1 MTKSSMS
8 FSLFKGDEL
17 PPPNET
23 PMTHIRSW
31 AENVVRKLPP
41 LSAPLSTKAFN
52 TTRGIHGKR
61 RAGSGDSFW
70 QYRPFQTGDQ
80 QQDID
85 WRRSAKSD
93 HLFVRQQEWE
103 SAQNVWIWC
112 DTSKN
117 MNYRSNKKYRT
128 KLESA
133 LTLSLATAMA
143 YSDGGEKIGLLGVDE
158 QTSLGQFGL
167 ERFTNSLDHEREK
180 ANILPRKLPK
190 TRQAHFVIF
199 SDFLFEKEE
208 LDHFFEEISSLEL
221 TGHLIQILD
230 PAEINFPFK
239 GRVKFEDMAQQETI
253 LVGRADDLKEDYKKA
268 QKEWQD
274 YLISKATSI
283 GWHFNVQSTENH
295 LSNALLDIMATSAE
309 YAATGGNTC

>member
-1 MTKSSMS
+1 MTQSSTPFSFFAGSEKTTTTQTPISVIRAWAEGVTKS
-8 FSLFKGDEL
+8 L
-17 PPPNET
+17 P
-23 PMTHIRSW
+23 S
-31 AENVVRKLPP
+31 

-70 QYRPFQTGDQ
+70 QFRPFQEGDQ

-85 WRRSAKSD
+85 WRQSAKSD

-112 DTSKN
+112 DTSPT
-117 MNYRSNKKYRT
+117 MDYRSKHTLKT
-128 KLESA
+128 KLETS

-143 YSDGGEKIGLLGVDE
+143 YSEGGEKIGLLGVDE

-167 ERFTNSLDHEREK
+167 ERFTNSLDHERER
-180 ANILPRKLPK
+180 ANILPQKLPK

-199 SDFLFEKEE
+199 SDFLKDKEE
-208 LDHFFEEISSLEL
+208 LDHFFETVASLEL

-230 PAEINFPFK
+230 PVEMDFPFK
-239 GRVKFEDMAQQETI
+239 GRVKFQDITSDDSFLA
-253 LVGRADDLKEDYKKA
+253 GRANDLKANYDDALKD
-268 QKEWQD
+268 WQS
-274 YLISKATSI
+274 YLTTKATAI
-283 GWHFNVQSTENH
+283 GWHFNTQRTDVP
-295 LSNALLDIMATSAE
+295 LSQALLDILATSAE
-309 YAATGGNTC
+309 YAAMGGQ